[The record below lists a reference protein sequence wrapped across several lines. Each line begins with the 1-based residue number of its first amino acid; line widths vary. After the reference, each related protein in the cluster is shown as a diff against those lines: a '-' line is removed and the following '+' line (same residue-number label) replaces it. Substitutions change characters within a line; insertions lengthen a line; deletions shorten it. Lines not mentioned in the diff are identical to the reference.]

1 MHANSIEINVK
12 IRLNCSQTSCKTPQ
26 KMMQK
31 PWQKEKKR
39 KFAYNAIGSHLIWIK
54 HRTILVK
61 QISTRIGCVFFLC
74 VVRVL
79 SGIAL
84 LLLLL
89 SVRVAV
95 SFRFCDTLFLTV
107 FLLVFGPRRR
117 LAFENI
123 DPKYV
128 YVFFSFFLVSIW
140 LKMTSRCQEITLY
153 ILVAALHLNK
163 FDSIRFDSI
172 SCCVRVFFLPVVF
185 FALNFP
191 WSV

>member
-1 MHANSIEINVK
+1 M
-12 IRLNCSQTSCKTPQ
+12 QTPQ

-128 YVFFSFFLVSIW
+128 YVFFFFLVSIW
-140 LKMTSRCQEITLY
+140 LKMTSRYQEITLY

-172 SCCVRVFFLPVVF
+172 SCCVGFFLTRGF
-185 FALNFP
+185 FLRSIFP

>member
-1 MHANSIEINVK
+1 M
-12 IRLNCSQTSCKTPQ
+12 QTPQ

-61 QISTRIGCVFFLC
+61 QISTRIGCVFFFVCGSCSLWYRAVVVVVCPCCGLVSILRYIVPDSVSSRVWPETPSRVRKHWPEIC
-74 VVRVL
+74 V
-79 SGIAL
+79 
-84 LLLLL
+84 
-89 SVRVAV
+89 
-95 SFRFCDTLFLTV
+95 RFF
-107 FLLVFGPRRR
+107 
-117 LAFENI
+117 
-123 DPKYV
+123 
-128 YVFFSFFLVSIW
+128 FFLVSIW
-140 LKMTSRCQEITLY
+140 LKMTSRYQEITLY

-172 SCCVRVFFLPVVF
+172 SCCVGFFLTRGF
-185 FALNFP
+185 FLRSIFP